1 MKKLLALIKTKGKSK
16 KGIADEVRKVLKN
29 KKMFDGNGDG
39 KLKVTNNHNHQ
50 NNDKLNSKN

>member
-16 KGIADEVRKVLKN
+16 KEIADEVRKVLKR
-29 KKMFDGNGDG
+29 KKVLDGDG
-39 KLKVTNNHNHQ
+39 KLNITDNHNHQ